1 MESSGDLKKG
11 LGLLDLTLLGVG
23 SMIGSG
29 WLFAGAKS
37 AALAGSDAG
46 WAWLLGAVIILLI
59 ALTFAELASA
69 LPRAGGFLRY
79 PNFTHGNVV
88 GFVIGVSSLLAYTS
102 TAGVEVEAVREYAV
116 TWWPALQAAS
126 GGPSTLG
133 FVFQIALL
141 VLFFLINYWSVK
153 AFGRVNTVVTF
164 FKFIVPLMVIVTL
177 FGFFTADN
185 LAVAPPPPGGLHG
198 IFSSLTGAGIAF
210 SYLGFRQAVDFAS
223 EAKNPQRD
231 IPLAI
236 LIALGISFVVYL
248 LLQYAYLGAVPNS
261 VLSEKGWDGVAS
273 LYSSPY
279 ADIAIHLG
287 LGWLTSLVLVD
298 AVISP
303 AGTGNIYIAGASRV
317 LFAWAKNGH
326 LFELFSRVDP
336 KSGVPRGALWLSL
349 IISIA
354 WTLPSNF
361 QVWGG
366 LISACTSAM
375 VFTYMPGSTSL
386 AAFRARMPQMQR
398 PFSLPFHHFL
408 SPLTMIACTF
418 LLYWSGWNVVSVLVP
433 ILVAAWV
440 LYALFGSKNE
450 ESANDI
456 HSAWWLLFYYV
467 ALMLVS
473 CFGSFDGSGA
483 LSGTPEN
490 ILIVVIALITYY
502 WGSAT
507 ALKAPRINHD

>member
-1 MESSGDLKKG
+1 MSLCGNVAE
-11 LGLLDLTLLGVG
+11 LGRQGWLDPTLLG
-23 SMIGSG
+23 IGSR

-46 WAWLLGAVIILLI
+46 WAWLLGTLIIL
-59 ALTFAELASA
+59 
-69 LPRAGGFLRY
+69 
-79 PNFTHGNVV
+79 
-88 GFVIGVSSLLAYTS
+88 
-102 TAGVEVEAVREYAV
+102 
-116 TWWPALQAAS
+116 
-126 GGPSTLG
+126 
-133 FVFQIALL
+133 
-141 VLFFLINYWSVK
+141 
-153 AFGRVNTVVTF
+153 
-164 FKFIVPLMVIVTL
+164 
-177 FGFFTADN
+177 
-185 LAVAPPPPGGLHG
+185 
-198 IFSSLTGAGIAF
+198 
-210 SYLGFRQAVDFAS
+210 
-223 EAKNPQRD
+223 
-231 IPLAI
+231 

-440 LYALFGSKNE
+440 LYALFGTKMKK
-450 ESANDI
+450 
-456 HSAWWLLFYYV
+456 
-467 ALMLVS
+467 ALTTFTQRGGCCS
-473 CFGSFDGSGA
+473 TTS
-483 LSGTPEN
+483 
-490 ILIVVIALITYY
+490 
-502 WGSAT
+502 
-507 ALKAPRINHD
+507 R